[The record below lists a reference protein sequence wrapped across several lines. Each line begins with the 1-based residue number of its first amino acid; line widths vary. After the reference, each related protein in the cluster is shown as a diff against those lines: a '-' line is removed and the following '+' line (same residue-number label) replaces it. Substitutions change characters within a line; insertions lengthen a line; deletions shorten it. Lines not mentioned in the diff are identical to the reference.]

1 MKDTKFF
8 FNPFRLI
15 SPKLDSEANRLEE
28 MIETPPE
35 EVTHFEEGLL
45 VMMGKIIEMTRLLS
59 QILVVPD
66 PEKMATAERLGREI
80 HEEEKSL
87 TGNVVFGALEVTPGE
102 VLKAVVLF
110 PGHLERVGDH
120 LESILNCCRI
130 KDREGILF
138 IDKSNQELGNLFDL
152 LIEILTNFRDVLMTR
167 NRALLQLIG
176 DQDVKL
182 GQMIIDFQ
190 AAYEDRLLEGLCPPR
205 SASLIMDILDSIKY
219 SNTHIRDMGDILLK
233 LDEKRA

>member
-1 MKDTKFF
+1 MKDTRVF

-28 MIETPPE
+28 MLDTPPK
-35 EVTHFEEGLL
+35 EVTHLEEGLL
-45 VMMGKIIEMTRLLS
+45 VMMGKIIEMTQILS
-59 QILVVPD
+59 QILFIPD
-66 PEKMATAERLGREI
+66 QEKMATAERLGKEI
-80 HEEEKSL
+80 HEEEKIL
-87 TGNVVFGALEVTPGE
+87 TGNVVLGSLDVTPSE

-138 IDKSNQELGNLFDL
+138 VDKSNQELAGLFGL
-152 LIEILTNFRDVLMTR
+152 LIEILTNFRDVLITR
-167 NRALLQLIG
+167 NRALLEIIG
-176 DQDVKL
+176 DQDLRL
-182 GQMIIDFQ
+182 GQMILDFQ

-205 SASLIMDILDSIKY
+205 SASIIMDILDSIKY
-219 SNTHIRDMGDILLK
+219 ANTHIRDMGDILLR
-233 LDEKRA
+233 LDEKQA